1 MLAWSCERNSYTLV
15 STYLRQ
21 HIPAHAP
28 TSSGTYHLQRARG
41 TMQHITGNVPRTTY
55 MSVHVPARAYEVPVT
70 SGTCRHYSLV
80 TALPCP
86 TVLLVAPTVLL
97 RSASTFPAPSRGARS
112 FPREAARSRVG
123 AECLL
128 MDTRTRIR
136 AMRTLGSMMSALHE
150 RLLFVR
156 GRGLTP

>member
-1 MLAWSCERNSYTLV
+1 
-15 STYLRQ
+15 
-21 HIPAHAP
+21 
-28 TSSGTYHLQRARG
+28 
-41 TMQHITGNVPRTTY
+41 MQHTTGNVPRTTY
-55 MSVHVPARAYEVPVT
+55 MSAHVPARAYEVPVT
-70 SGTCRHYSLV
+70 SGTSRHYSS
-80 TALPCP
+80 LPCP